1 MYKEIKM
8 IFFLLYENE
17 YIVVLLRNRVL
28 LYLFIFIVCL
38 LVNRYFV

>member
-8 IFFLLYENE
+8 NFFLLYENE

>member
-8 IFFLLYENE
+8 FFLLYENE
-17 YIVVLLRNRVL
+17 YIVVLLRIRVL

-38 LVNRYFV
+38 LVNRYLF

>member
-17 YIVVLLRNRVL
+17 YIVILLRNRVL
-28 LYLFIFIVCL
+28 LYLFIIIVCL